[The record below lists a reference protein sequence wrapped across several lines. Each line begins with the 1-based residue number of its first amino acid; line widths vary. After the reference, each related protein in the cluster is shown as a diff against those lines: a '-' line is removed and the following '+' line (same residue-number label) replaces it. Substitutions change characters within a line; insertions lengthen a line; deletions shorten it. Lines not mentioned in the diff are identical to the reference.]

1 MVMLK
6 AANLEVKL
14 AVMFFLKSSAGEM
27 VLNVLSNSSCVAY
40 LSSNRWLDLDHQIV
54 SRPKAAEVSAPPD
67 SMT

>member
-14 AVMFFLKSSAGEM
+14 AVIFFLKFRPREIMNDVRSQG
-27 VLNVLSNSSCVAY
+27 LCVAS
-40 LSSNRWLDLDHQIV
+40 LPVISWLDLDHQIV